1 MHLLY
6 VAAMTLRVGEL
17 FLLGFRGK
25 QLPAWLID
33 FERAFGLGG
42 VLLFDRDVQT
52 GAALRN
58 VESPAQLRAL
68 CDEVHALPS
77 RPLVC
82 IDQEGGK
89 VRRLKPARGFAE
101 LPSASAFARLGDA
114 EALRVATAS
123 FAEMRSL
130 GIDIDLAPVVDLDTN
145 PGNPNIGALG
155 RSFSADP
162 DVVRRCVRIQDTA
175 ARRAGL
181 GLCLKHYPGLGGAWT
196 DSHAELTD
204 ISTCVSE
211 AEVALFVELAA
222 QISGSAI
229 LLSHGMVKQW
239 DAEWPVSIS
248 AAAIG
253 ALRRALP
260 DVLLLTDDLQM
271 QGLRAFCSTPEAARR
286 ALCAGVDLVCIGNN
300 LRAEEGECG
309 EAAAAL
315 GALARRDAG
324 LRHALLAAQRRVRVR
339 KDSAQVARPGDR

>member
-6 VAAMTLRVGEL
+6 VAVMTLRIGEL
-17 FLLGFRGK
+17 FLLGFRGT
-25 QLPAWLID
+25 QAPAWLID
-33 FERAFGLGG
+33 FERAYGLGG

-58 VESPAQLRAL
+58 IESPAQLRAL

-101 LPSASAFARLGDA
+101 LPSASAFARLDEADA
-114 EALRVATAS
+114 LHVASAS
-123 FAEMRSL
+123 FAEMRAL
-130 GIDIDLAPVVDLDTN
+130 GIDFDLAPVVDLDTN
-145 PGNPNIGALG
+145 PANPNIGALE

-162 DVVRRCVRIQDTA
+162 DVVRRCVRIQDVA

-181 GLCLKHYPGLGGAWT
+181 ALCLKHYPGLGGAWT

-204 ISTCVSE
+204 ISACVSD
-211 AEVALFVELAA
+211 AEVALFIELAA

-248 AAAIG
+248 TPAIG

-271 QGLRAFCSTPEAARR
+271 QGLRAFCSTLEAASR

-300 LRAEEGECG
+300 VLVEEGECV

-315 GALARRDAG
+315 ESMARRDADV
-324 LRHALLAAQRRVRVR
+324 HARLLAAQQRVRAR
-339 KDSAQVARPGDR
+339 KGLCS